1 MPAQHG
7 GVLNTMARTEMAKSK
22 VQALKLRQENLG
34 KKGQKR
40 V

>member
-1 MPAQHG
+1 MPGQHK
-7 GVLNTMARTEMAKSK
+7 GVLNTMARTAMAKSK
-22 VQALKLRQENLG
+22 AQASRLRQENLG